1 MPAPKP
7 EVFSNM
13 LSLKTSP
20 ALLPR
25 LHFLAVFLGLSLAN
39 SSHGAVKEGDAFPK
53 LEPADLRVLAGGAFP
68 ETKGKVVLVDFW
80 ASWCAPCKASFPMLA
95 KLDRELGARGFQVVA
110 IGIDEKPTAAEAFV
124 KKLNPGFPTLHDH
137 GQKLVRRV
145 EVPTMPTSFLLG
157 RDGKVR
163 FIHRGFH
170 GDRTE
175 SELRRQIAELL
186 AETNP

>member
-1 MPAPKP
+1 MR
-7 EVFSNM
+7 FTILIIFFLQ
-13 LSLKTSP
+13 LSV
-20 ALLPR
+20 
-25 LHFLAVFLGLSLAN
+25 AVFAQ
-39 SSHGAVKEGDAFPK
+39 AFK
-53 LEPADLRVLAGGAFP
+53 QEPAIDFKLPTSKGDSISLSQFR
-68 ETKGKVVLVDFW
+68 GKVVLLDFW

-124 KKLNPGFPTLHDH
+124 KKLNPGFPTLHDL

-186 AETNP
+186 AETNH

>member
-1 MPAPKP
+1 
-7 EVFSNM
+7 
-13 LSLKTSP
+13 
-20 ALLPR
+20 
-25 LHFLAVFLGLSLAN
+25 
-39 SSHGAVKEGDAFPK
+39 
-53 LEPADLRVLAGGAFP
+53 
-68 ETKGKVVLVDFW
+68 
-80 ASWCAPCKASFPMLA
+80 MLA

>member
-1 MPAPKP
+1 MLAPKP
-7 EVFSNM
+7 EVFFTM
-13 LSLKTSP
+13 LSRKTSP

-25 LHFLAVFLGLSLAN
+25 LHLLMVFLGLALA
-39 SSHGAVKEGDAFPK
+39 SSSNGAVKEGDAFPR

-68 ETKGKVVLVDFW
+68 ETEGKVVLVDFW
-80 ASWCAPCKASFPMLA
+80 ASWCAPCKASFSMLA
-95 KLDRELGARGFQVVA
+95 KLNRDLGPKGFQVVA
-110 IGIDEKPTAAEAFV
+110 VGIDEKTSAAEAFV
-124 KKLNPGFPTLHDH
+124 KKMNPGFPTLHDH

-157 RDGKVR
+157 RDGKLR

-186 AETNP
+186 AETKP

>member
-1 MPAPKP
+1 
-7 EVFSNM
+7 
-13 LSLKTSP
+13 
-20 ALLPR
+20 
-25 LHFLAVFLGLSLAN
+25 
-39 SSHGAVKEGDAFPK
+39 
-53 LEPADLRVLAGGAFP
+53 
-68 ETKGKVVLVDFW
+68 
-80 ASWCAPCKASFPMLA
+80 MLA

-124 KKLNPGFPTLHDH
+124 KKLNPGFPTLHDL

-175 SELRRQIAELL
+175 SELRRQIAELI